1 MYENEHYQHLLLQSI
16 FRMIE
21 GAATEVTRYK
31 RSQFRQL
38 VPMGE
43 RVSRPDF
50 IVAEG
55 SLTPVVDAGNVK
67 WRHICGF
74 IEVKP
79 VVQDG
84 SHLSWLLNCCREQ
97 IMQGSS

>member
-1 MYENEHYQHLLLQSI
+1 MYGSYI

-67 WRHICGF
+67 WRYISGF

-79 VVQDG
+79 AVQDG
-84 SHLSWLLNCCREQ
+84 SFNHSWLLDCCREQ
-97 IMQGSS
+97 IVQGSS